1 MGTQIDDDPFFT
13 TLLQSGGEGC
23 NSTPTQPSNVV
34 LQATFNDGEKRQPPK
49 KVQRG
54 ASFTAEEDNLLVS
67 AWLNISID
75 AIKGTDQK
83 STQMWERISEFYHEY
98 KKQNNVNRSV
108 VSLMNRWSSIQKC
121 TNKFCAFLA
130 QVESLHPSG
139 ATEQDKIEK
148 AKIMY
153 KEIEKSN
160 FTMEHCWCLLRH
172 QQKWQQH
179 ISTLGTRR
187 RPQGEA
193 ALDTVE
199 ENIEVFAERPLGKK
213 TEKEMERKRKS
224 MEGKESEISIS
235 LAKMTED
242 RATTMEERRNAQLKA
257 DEKSEKIF
265 ELKKKKFELEKK
277 KFESKMMMLDLRG
290 MNAMQ
295 QEYFHNIQ
303 VAIFEN
309 SKSHSGGRS
318 NSPSTPYYVDI

>member
-1 MGTQIDDDPFFT
+1 
-13 TLLQSGGEGC
+13 
-23 NSTPTQPSNVV
+23 
-34 LQATFNDGEKRQPPK
+34 
-49 KVQRG
+49 
-54 ASFTAEEDNLLVS
+54 
-67 AWLNISID
+67 
-75 AIKGTDQK
+75 
-83 STQMWERISEFYHEY
+83 
-98 KKQNNVNRSV
+98 
-108 VSLMNRWSSIQKC
+108 
-121 TNKFCAFLA
+121 
-130 QVESLHPSG
+130 
-139 ATEQDKIEK
+139 
-148 AKIMY
+148 
-153 KEIEKSN
+153 
-160 FTMEHCWCLLRH
+160 MEHYWCLLRH

-199 ENIEVFAERPLGKK
+199 ENIEVFAERPQGKK
-213 TEKEMERKRKS
+213 IEKERERKRKS

-277 KFESKMMMLDLRG
+277 KFEGKMMMLDLRG

-295 QEYFHNIQ
+295 QEYFRNIQ
-303 VAIFEN
+303 VAIFEE

-318 NSPSTPYYVDI
+318 NSHSTPYYVDI

>member
-1 MGTQIDDDPFFT
+1 
-13 TLLQSGGEGC
+13 
-23 NSTPTQPSNVV
+23 
-34 LQATFNDGEKRQPPK
+34 
-49 KVQRG
+49 
-54 ASFTAEEDNLLVS
+54 
-67 AWLNISID
+67 
-75 AIKGTDQK
+75 
-83 STQMWERISEFYHEY
+83 MWERISEFYHEY

-148 AKIMY
+148 EKIMY

-160 FTMEHCWCLLRH
+160 FTMEHYWCLLRH

-199 ENIEVFAERPLGKK
+199 ENIEVFAERPQGKK
-213 TEKEMERKRKS
+213 IEKERERKRKS

-257 DEKSEKIF
+257 DE
-265 ELKKKKFELEKK
+265 
-277 KFESKMMMLDLRG
+277 
-290 MNAMQ
+290 
-295 QEYFHNIQ
+295 
-303 VAIFEN
+303 
-309 SKSHSGGRS
+309 
-318 NSPSTPYYVDI
+318 

>member
-1 MGTQIDDDPFFT
+1 MGTQIDDDPLFT

-83 STQMWERISEFYHEY
+83 STQMWERISVFYHEY

-108 VSLMNRWSSIQKC
+108 VSLMNQWSSIQKC

-257 DEKSEKIF
+257 DEKSLYLSLTQF
-265 ELKKKKFELEKK
+265 
-277 KFESKMMMLDLRG
+277 
-290 MNAMQ
+290 
-295 QEYFHNIQ
+295 
-303 VAIFEN
+303 
-309 SKSHSGGRS
+309 
-318 NSPSTPYYVDI
+318 

>member
-1 MGTQIDDDPFFT
+1 
-13 TLLQSGGEGC
+13 
-23 NSTPTQPSNVV
+23 
-34 LQATFNDGEKRQPPK
+34 
-49 KVQRG
+49 
-54 ASFTAEEDNLLVS
+54 
-67 AWLNISID
+67 
-75 AIKGTDQK
+75 
-83 STQMWERISEFYHEY
+83 MWERISEFYHEY

-108 VSLMNRWSSIQKC
+108 VSLMNWWSSIQKC

-148 AKIMY
+148 TKIMY
-153 KEIEKSN
+153 KEIENSN

-179 ISTLGTRR
+179 ISTLGMRR

-213 TEKEMERKRKS
+213 IEKERERKRKS

-242 RATTMEERRNAQLKA
+242 RATTMEERRNAQLKG
-257 DEKSEKIF
+257 DK
-265 ELKKKKFELEKK
+265 ELACTDGKKHVKF
-277 KFESKMMMLDLRG
+277 
-290 MNAMQ
+290 
-295 QEYFHNIQ
+295 YIQ
-303 VAIFEN
+303 
-309 SKSHSGGRS
+309 SS
-318 NSPSTPYYVDI
+318 